1 MIKPDG
7 RDETTNAVAPSPPE
21 VALAK
26 GVLLQAKQD
35 LRRFAPA
42 ENNLGREMYADAHS
56 WVTADDFAWPY
67 SFQNVCRT
75 LRLSPENLRAELL
88 QEGQARWFSYPRRI
102 TETISF
108 SLRSSLAYVFARHRS
123 SPSGRHSSRAVLAD

>member
-1 MIKPDG
+1 MIRPNES
-7 RDETTNAVAPSPPE
+7 DETTDAVAPCLPE

-26 GVLLQAKQD
+26 GVLLQVKQD

-42 ENNLGREMYADAHS
+42 EDGVGRERYADARS

-75 LRLSPENLRAELL
+75 LRLSPEILRAELL
-88 QEGQARWFSYPRRI
+88 PDGQAGWFSHPRRI
-102 TETISF
+102 KETISL
-108 SLRSSLAYVFARHRS
+108 SLRGSLANVFGRHRS
-123 SPSGRHSSRAVLAD
+123 SLSGRRSSRAVLAH

>member
-1 MIKPDG
+1 MISPNES
-7 RDETTNAVAPSPPE
+7 DETTDAVAPCLPE

-42 ENNLGREMYADAHS
+42 EDGVGREMYDDARS

-67 SFQNVCRT
+67 SFQNVCRA
-75 LRLSPENLRAELL
+75 LRLSPEILRAELL
-88 QEGQARWFSYPRRI
+88 PDGQAGWFSHPRLI

-108 SLRSSLAYVFARHRS
+108 SLRGSLANVFGRHRS
-123 SPSGRHSSRAVLAD
+123 SSSGRRSSRAVLAH